1 MWSYLGVFR
10 DQRAAAG
17 GRRDVKEL
25 CDLLVVF
32 ENHGIIFTD
41 KDCQFDD
48 VDHLQ
53 VA

>member
-1 MWSYLGVFR
+1 MSSATKKR
-10 DQRAAAG
+10 AAG
-17 GRRDVKEL
+17 GRREVKEL

-48 VDHLQ
+48 ADDLQ

>member
-10 DQRAAAG
+10 DQKAAAG
-17 GRRDVKEL
+17 GRRDVKERP
-25 CDLLVVF
+25 DLLVVF

-41 KDCQFDD
+41 KGCQFDD
-48 VDHLQ
+48 ADDLQ